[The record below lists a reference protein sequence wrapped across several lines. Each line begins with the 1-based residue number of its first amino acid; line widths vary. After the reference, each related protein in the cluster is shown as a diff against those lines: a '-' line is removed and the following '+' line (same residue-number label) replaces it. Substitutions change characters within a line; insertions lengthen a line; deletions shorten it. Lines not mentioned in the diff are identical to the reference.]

1 MSVEGWI
8 VKARLATCL
17 KCRHRAECEKTAGR
31 IASLTAEVTTCPMG
45 WHPSRDE
52 AVAARAWPE
61 TAPKV
66 SGCCDRIG

>member
-17 KCRHRAECEKTAGR
+17 KCELRADCEQTAGR
-31 IASLTAEVTTCPMG
+31 IASLLAEVTTCPKG
-45 WHPSRDE
+45 LHPSRDE

-61 TAPKV
+61 AAPKA
-66 SGCCDRIG
+66 SGCCDRVE